1 MDTHHVQIR
10 RVGGLGALVG
20 CVCWLAVGCASDQ
33 ETRRADPSARERSHE
48 RHEHAADRDHDHDHD
63 HDRDLER
70 AEKRAEN
77 LDDHQVVPDATG
89 ARELDVG
96 KVKPVEVARPEKGA
110 PDTDPQLTARI
121 RKSIADDDRLSVNAK
136 NVSVSSSP
144 DTVTLRGSVKTA
156 EEKTRVESY
165 AQRAAGSRHVN
176 NELEVRP

>member
-1 MDTHHVQIR
+1 MDTHHVQLR
-10 RVGGLGALVG
+10 RLGGLGALVG
-20 CVCWLAVGCASDQ
+20 CVCWLTVGCASDQ
-33 ETRRADPSARERSHE
+33 ETRRPDPSARERSHE
-48 RHEHAADRDHDHDHD
+48 NDEHVADRD
-63 HDRDLER
+63 RDLDR
-70 AEKRAEN
+70 TEKRAEN

-89 ARELDVG
+89 AREIDVG
-96 KVKPVEVARPEKGA
+96 KVKPVEVATPEQGA

-121 RKSIADDDRLSVNAK
+121 RKSIADDDRLSVSAK

-156 EEKTRVESY
+156 EEKTRVETY